1 MSTLGCAMKD
11 GCDADEDDDDENAG
25 VCVIREI
32 RIGRGDADDERG
44 GWMGSARVDR
54 SRRIWTDAERLVG
67 RSVG

>member
-1 MSTLGCAMKD
+1 MKD
-11 GCDADEDDDDENAG
+11 GCDDDDDEDDDENAG

-32 RIGRGDADDERG
+32 RFGRDDEDDDDDDERG
-44 GWMGSARVDR
+44 GWMGHARVDR